1 MQVVCDKCSA
11 RYEFEAAD
19 IPAEGYDAQCTSC
32 GHIFFVSPE
41 GDAPSRAMEMPTQA
55 ELAESIQAEEPLAE
69 TMAEIDSPLVSEA
82 EELPPTELDVDSSA
96 VDDFPDFDDPT
107 DPTDPTDPEDLADD
121 TAPVDEEQEAEARE
135 AIAAVDSFDDMMALS
150 AQLGEPTRHGF
161 DTSPVDDTELEARR
175 RSSLIRLVSLVCF
188 SVVAYVALTYTL
200 VPQLFD
206 KTIGQFIGID
216 AGVDPAA
223 VPYCQKGQDLM
234 LGDTSKA
241 LKNAMGQFAQAKDI
255 DENYG
260 DALAFEAIT
269 NVFMGSDFKSE
280 GTHILDLKNAAEVEL
295 ARLDTLSSKE
305 RPKDYVALKQGLLAQ
320 ATASQTAQEWVEKGG
335 RALMKARRAIES
347 GLENH
352 ATNPNFKL
360 ATTLHRVQDSDTLT
374 RAEQYL
380 RMYLEGLGLS
390 QEDLAKPSNHWMAYA
405 HGMVLMANETTQQ
418 DAPAAFTAAIT
429 LEPRFQRARL
439 KLAQA
444 YHRLGKTDDAVKVLE
459 QLVQA
464 QPKHIQATRL
474 LASWKTPTTAAA
486 PAAKEVEEAKV
497 ESKKIKKGK
506 KRGKKGKKRG
516 KKGKKNKKGKKSKKG
531 KKKSK

>member
-1 MQVVCDKCSA
+1 MQVVCDKCGA

-41 GDAPSRAMEMPTQA
+41 GDAPSRAMEMPTPA
-55 ELAESIQAEEPLAE
+55 PEALAPEEPLAE
-69 TMAEIDSPLVSEA
+69 TMAEMDSPLVGEA
-82 EELPPTELDVDSSA
+82 DELPPTELDVDSPPT
-96 VDDFPDFDDPT
+96 DDFPDFDDS
-107 DPTDPTDPEDLADD
+107 TDPEDEAD
-121 TAPVDEEQEAEARE
+121 AVDEEQEAEARE

-150 AQLGEPTRHGF
+150 AQLGEPARGGF

-175 RSSLIRLVSLVCF
+175 RSSLIKVVSIVCI
-188 SVVAYVALTYTL
+188 SAAAYVGLTFTL

-234 LGDTSKA
+234 LGDTPKA
-241 LKNAMGQFAQAKDI
+241 LKNAMGQFAEAKSVDG
-255 DENYG
+255 NYG

-269 NVFMGSDFKSE
+269 NVFMGADFKNE
-280 GTHILDLKNAAEVEL
+280 GTHILDLKNAAELEL

-305 RPKDYVALKQGLLAQ
+305 RPKDYVALKQALLAQ
-320 ATASQTAQEWVEKGG
+320 ATASQKAQEWVEKGG

-360 ATTLHRVQDSDTLT
+360 ATALHRAQDSDTLT

-390 QEDLAKPSNHWMAYA
+390 QDDLAEPSNHWMAYT
-405 HGMVLMANETTQQ
+405 HGLILMANETTLQ
-418 DAPAAFTAAIT
+418 DAPAAFSAAVT

-439 KLAQA
+439 RLAQS
-444 YHRLGKTDDAVKVLE
+444 YHKLGRLDEAVKTLE
-459 QLVQA
+459 QVVKA
-464 QPKHIQATRL
+464 QPKHVQATRL
-474 LASWKTPTTAAA
+474 LASWKPPVA
-486 PAAKEVEEAKV
+486 PAPKAKEAEEAKV
-497 ESKKIKKGK
+497 ETKKIKKK

-516 KKGKKNKKGKKSKKG
+516 KKGKKNKKGKKAKKG